1 MRMRDIVGDSILSEV
16 SFDSDIVNWE
26 IFQLDSDPDHD
37 KNRSFIHD
45 VFDTYKAF
53 VGDTDNYTKPISQL
67 SSEVLSNGKSR
78 SLQLYRE
85 QAHTDV
91 NISMGDPTMTML
103 QLMYEYF
110 RGRYINDLN
119 KQYRYGD
126 GLPT

>member
-1 MRMRDIVGDSILSEV
+1 MDVISLLSPDVV
-16 SFDSDIVNWE
+16 SD
-26 IFQLDSDPDHD
+26 
-37 KNRSFIHD
+37 
-45 VFDTYKAF
+45 
-53 VGDTDNYTKPISQL
+53 
-67 SSEVLSNGKSR
+67 GKLQ